1 MLEKGG
7 VVKSY
12 IVKKKIAIKA
22 TPSKVW
28 DALTNPEKTKKY
40 FFNCKVFSD
49 WKVGS
54 PITFIGRM
62 FLIKKIELKGKILRV
77 EPHKILKY
85 VIVNESGDTASVSTV
100 TDKLSFEKGRTI
112 LSVIDDVG
120 QGEGAEKR
128 YKRSAKGWEKV
139 LKGLKE
145 LVEGKR

>member
-1 MLEKGG
+1 M
-7 VVKSY
+7 KSY
-12 IVKKKIAIKA
+12 IVKKIISIKA

-40 FFNCKVFSD
+40 FFNCKVFSE

-54 PITFIGRM
+54 PITFIGRI
-62 FLIKKIELKGKILRV
+62 FLVKRIELKGKILRI
-77 EPHKILKY
+77 EPNKILKY
-85 VIVNESGDTASVSTV
+85 ALINESGDEPSVSTV
-100 TDKLSFEKGRTI
+100 TDKLSFVRGRTV
-112 LSVIDDVG
+112 LSVTDDVG

-145 LVEGKR
+145 LLEKP

>member
-77 EPHKILKY
+77 EPYKILKY

-100 TDKLSFEKGRTI
+100 TDKLSYEKGTTI

-128 YKRSAKGWEKV
+128 YKRSSKGWEKV